1 MKTNNLNLKEENSQD
16 LSPTEPDLIEYN
28 LSLTYEERLLNHQHA
43 LETINE
49 IIKTRTLIY
58 GELDPSTQTSS

>member
-1 MKTNNLNLKEENSQD
+1 LKTNILRLEKENPQD

-49 IIKTRTLIY
+49 IIKARTLIY